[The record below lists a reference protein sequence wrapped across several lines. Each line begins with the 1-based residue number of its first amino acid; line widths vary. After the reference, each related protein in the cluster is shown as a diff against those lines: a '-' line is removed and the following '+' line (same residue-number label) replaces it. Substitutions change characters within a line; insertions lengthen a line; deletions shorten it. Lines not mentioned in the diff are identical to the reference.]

1 MSKIT
6 VIYHSADYDGVF
18 CREIARI
25 FLPGAELI
33 GWDFKDGPM
42 QFPEADEVYVLDLPI
57 KRLFTPDTL
66 PIAYEDIIWIDHH
79 KSSIEE
85 ASANIFGYRIDGV
98 AACRLTW
105 QWFMLRDKHINQ
117 LPKKEDYINRQVLE
131 PLAVRLAGEYDV
143 WDLRGEG
150 ELEFQFGLDASI
162 ENERLDWDYI
172 LTIGDTK
179 RYIDDLLKEGGAAMA
194 CIAKR
199 DADIVRERSFL
210 AEFEGLV
217 FLCLNT
223 ARCNSQTFKVRD
235 VPKTGHEALM
245 AFYWNGKRWLISMY
259 HASHRKDLDLS
270 KIAIKY
276 GGGGH
281 KGACGFSTL
290 LRLPFIP

>member
-1 MSKIT
+1 MNNMSKVT
-6 VIYHSADYDGVF
+6 VIYHSADYDGIF

-42 QFPEADEVYVLDLPI
+42 QFPEEGQVYVLDLPI

-66 PIAYEDIIWIDHH
+66 PIFYEDIIWIDHH

-85 ASANIFGYRIDGV
+85 ASANISGYRIDGV

-105 QWFMLRDKHINQ
+105 QWFMLQDKHISK
-117 LPKKEDYINRQVLE
+117 LPEKEEYINRQVLE

-150 ELEFQFGLDASI
+150 EVEFQFGLDAW
-162 ENERLDWDYI
+162 NERDWIDWDYI
-172 LTIGDTK
+172 LTIGDNK
-179 RYIDDLLKEGGAAMA
+179 PCVEAIIKDGGIAMT

-210 AEFEGLV
+210 AVYGGLG

-223 ARCNSQTFKVRD
+223 A
-235 VPKTGHEALM
+235 
-245 AFYWNGKRWLISMY
+245 
-259 HASHRKDLDLS
+259 
-270 KIAIKY
+270 
-276 GGGGH
+276 
-281 KGACGFSTL
+281 
-290 LRLPFIP
+290 